1 MTDSR
6 LSAAQK
12 KLIDRFSA
20 AKDGKRIIEKY
31 LKETEKKTVEDLT
44 LQEASRLITRIKDGR
59 IQAPSTKTS
68 PTVKQATLIRSL
80 QDGDER
86 IRITADYLRKMGI
99 TEISELSV
107 SQASQLIDRLLAAK
121 SGTKEERSMSPATM
135 KQIRYIEKLLENE
148 KFKKTVEDLLRKYR
162 KKTAD
167 ELTRKEAGEI
177 IDRVIEIQK

>member
-1 MTDSR
+1 MANSKI
-6 LSAAQK
+6 SAAQK
-12 KLIDRFSA
+12 KLIDRFSD

-44 LQEASRLITRIKDGR
+44 LQEASRLITRIKDNK
-59 IQAPSTKTS
+59 IQTPSTKTS
-68 PTVKQATLIRSL
+68 PTVKQTTLIRSL

-86 IRITADYLRKMGI
+86 IRITEDYLRKTGI
-99 TEISELSV
+99 TGISELSV
-107 SQASQLIDRLLAAK
+107 SQASQLIDRLLRAK
-121 SGTKEERSMSPATM
+121 AGTKEERSMSPATM

-148 KFKKTVEDLLRKYR
+148 KFRKTVEDLFRRYR

>member
-12 KLIDRFSA
+12 KLIDRFSD

>member
-59 IQAPSTKTS
+59 IQAPPTKTS

>member
-12 KLIDRFSA
+12 KLIDRFYD

-44 LQEASRLITRIKDGR
+44 LQEASRLITRIKDNK
-59 IQAPSTKTS
+59 IQTPSTKTS
-68 PTVKQATLIRSL
+68 PTVKQTTLIRSL

-86 IRITADYLRKMGI
+86 IRITADYLLKMGI

-107 SQASQLIDRLLAAK
+107 SQASQLIDRLLTAK
-121 SGTKEERSMSPATM
+121 AGTKEERSMSPATM

-148 KFKKTVEDLLRKYR
+148 KFRKTVEELFRKYR